1 MKPNGVLPISIDK
14 LLAIKDLRQHVHEII
29 RVGIASAD
37 AGELVRLALEKKE
50 LLKLFERKQPVVVA
64 AGKAAVAMAEAFT
77 STLEMTARGLVA
89 SPNPG
94 KLVDNLEW
102 FNVGHPVPDH
112 GSVAAGRRAL
122 ELAGALSEDEL
133 LVVLLSG
140 GASAGL
146 SVPVSGLTLEEK
158 AATTVSLLES
168 GIAID
173 GLNCV
178 RKHLSAIK
186 GGRLGIA
193 ADGRVI
199 TLAISD
205 VVGPVENDPAVIG
218 SGPTTP
224 DPTSFQ
230 DALDLCRSVQSKSVI
245 SSSVMSVLRRGVD
258 GELEETAD
266 IGDARLSRSVFQVI
280 GSRKN
285 AIDGAAREARRRG
298 FEVLVMEEPL
308 VGEARVAGELY
319 VKTIARLTHEIERPV
334 CVLSSGETT
343 VEVVGR
349 GRGGRNQEFALASAF
364 TLTRRFQE
372 AVIASVG
379 TDGIDGPTDA
389 AGAIVDTNTPLR
401 ASNAGLERPEYYL
414 GSNDSY
420 SFFSALGD
428 LICIGPTST
437 NVGDLQVAL
446 IS

>member
-1 MKPNGVLPISIDK
+1 MRPNGVLPISTDK

-29 RVGIASAD
+29 REGIAGAD
-37 AGELVRLALEKKE
+37 AGELVRLALKKEE
-50 LLKLFERKQPVVVA
+50 LLKLCQRKQPVVVA
-64 AGKAAVAMAEAFT
+64 AGKAAAVMADAFT
-77 STLEMTARGLVA
+77 DTLEVTARGLVA
-89 SPNPG
+89 SPNSG
-94 KLVDNLEW
+94 KLIEKLEW
-102 FNVGHPVPDH
+102 FNVGHPVPDD

-122 ELAGALSEDEL
+122 ELAGTLSDDEL

-146 SVPVSGLTLEEK
+146 SVPVSGLTLDEK

-168 GIAID
+168 GVAID

-186 GGRLGIA
+186 GGRLAIA
-193 ADGRVI
+193 ADGRVL

-224 DPTSFQ
+224 DPTSFK
-230 DALDLCRSVQSKSVI
+230 DALDLCRSVSGKSAI
-245 SSSVMSVLRRGVD
+245 PSSVMSVLQRGVE
-258 GELEETAD
+258 GELEETVEV
-266 IGDARLSRSVFQVI
+266 GDARLSRSVFELI
-280 GSRKN
+280 GGRKN
-285 AIDGAAREARRRG
+285 AIDAAAREARRRG
-298 FEVLVMEEPL
+298 FEVLVMEEPV

-319 VKTIARLTHEIERPV
+319 VKTIARLTHEMGRPI

-343 VEVVGR
+343 VKVIGR

-364 TLTRRFQE
+364 TLARRFPE

-379 TDGIDGPTDA
+379 TDGVDGPTDA
-389 AGAIVDTNTPLR
+389 AGAIVDTSTPLR

-414 GSNDSY
+414 SSNDSY
-420 SFFSALGD
+420 SFFSALDD